1 MAENP
6 ALRALWGPA
15 VVAVTFV
22 ATAFT
27 ALFGFAMG
35 VLVGDA
41 ALGFARPAA
50 ALMTALAAALAA
62 AWTSTL
68 LAPDRTRTRL
78 GAVLRWT
85 LAAAFVG
92 LLVFYALRALV
103 FRAEGPLAGALAPL
117 VVLVAGAAAFAAL
130 RNRKPQE
137 SLRRDAL
144 LSLALLAALPILFFG
159 TIGLACLMDACGA

>member
-22 ATAFT
+22 VTAFA
-27 ALFGFAMG
+27 ALFSFAMG
-35 VLVGDA
+35 LLVSDA
-41 ALGFARPAA
+41 ALWFARPAA
-50 ALMTALAAALAA
+50 ALFTAFAAVLAA

-78 GAVLRWT
+78 DVVLRWT
-85 LAAAFVG
+85 LLAAALGIV
-92 LLVFYALRALV
+92 LFYALRALV
-103 FRAEGPLAGALAPL
+103 FRAEGPFAGALAPL

-130 RNRKPQE
+130 RNRKPQD
-137 SLRRDAL
+137 SLRRDAFV
-144 LSLALLAALPILFFG
+144 SLALLAALPVLFFG
-159 TIGLACLMDACGA
+159 TIGLACLLDACGA